1 MSNRRVLVVE
11 DDELIRLI
19 LSESLADEGY
29 DVAGAGSG
37 DEAIDLID
45 GPNAFDVVI
54 TDIQMPGR
62 SNGIVVGRHV
72 HEVRP
77 ATPVIYVTGRPESLT
92 GVDLGPRDAFVR
104 KPYGPF
110 DMIKLVAHL
119 LDRPLSA

>member
-62 SNGIVVGRHV
+62 SNGFVV
-72 HEVRP
+72 
-77 ATPVIYVTGRPESLT
+77 VIYVTGRPESLT